1 MLNLIHPDTT
11 TRHLPAAGHWIP
23 EVPPPSSANP
33 AASEWVREPLYCD
46 LYVSELLPS
55 RATRLNPFVG
65 DELKPQ
71 HVSTKSS
78 TSLIRGPDG
87 QVYVAESTIEAR
99 FLLTSLV
106 DPGIGEIWDQPP
118 AIPYDGLDGQKH
130 KHTFDYRFVR
140 RNASREAVAV
150 YAKPWELTQSE
161 EHERFVQL
169 LANHLPPT
177 FATSIMVVTERDYP
191 AWMVENAVLLLSV
204 LEDRPPP
211 IEAELRKAIVV
222 LDGPTSI
229 GSIAESFGGGR
240 RAFRPIVRL
249 IFEGVIE
256 LVEPA
261 RINMRAMVRPTVG
274 GHK

>member
-11 TRHLPAAGHWIP
+11 ARYLPTAGHWIP
-23 EVPPPSSANP
+23 EVPPSSSANV
-33 AASEWVREPLYCD
+33 ATDEWIREPLYCD

-65 DELKPQ
+65 GDLKPQ

-118 AIPYDGLDGQKH
+118 HISYDGLDGQKH

-140 RNASREAVAV
+140 RNESREPVAV
-150 YAKPWELTQSE
+150 YAKPWDLTQSE
-161 EHERFVQL
+161 EHESFVQL
-169 LANHLPPT
+169 LANHLPPA
-177 FATSIMVVTERDYP
+177 FATSVMVITERDYP

-204 LEDRPPP
+204 KDDRQPP
-211 IEAELRKAIVV
+211 IETELRKAIEV
-222 LDGPTSI
+222 LDGPASI

-240 RAFRPIVRL
+240 QAFRPIVRL
-249 IFEGVIE
+249 ISEGVLE

-261 RINMRAMVRPTVG
+261 RINMRAMVRPTAG